1 MHNSPR
7 QSHAQACFSI
17 PKASTLLS
25 DEADDAQLLLVET
38 YEALIDR
45 GSPMGDSDGD
55 FAATNASKTA
65 SRERSGARGRL
76 RDARRLRCLGLL
88 RPDYS

>member
-1 MHNSPR
+1 
-7 QSHAQACFSI
+7 
-17 PKASTLLS
+17 LS

-45 GSPMGDSDGD
+45 GWPMGDSDGD

-65 SRERSGARGRL
+65 SREDPEYS
-76 RDARRLRCLGLL
+76 DAPRCAPTAL
-88 RPDYS
+88 P